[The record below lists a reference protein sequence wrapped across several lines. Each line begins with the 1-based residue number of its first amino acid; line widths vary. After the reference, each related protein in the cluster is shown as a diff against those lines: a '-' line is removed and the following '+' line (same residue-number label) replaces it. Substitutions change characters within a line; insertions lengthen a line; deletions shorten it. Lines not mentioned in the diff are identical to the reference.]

1 MRRPWKPFRPSE
13 RALLQDNTGGQ
24 TTEDYADENNGPIYK
39 DLDQLSDSDEAD
51 MDMSD
56 SDHQSGEPTAK
67 RARTT
72 IKPDDGD
79 SAPKWSN
86 PDPYTALPPTEDAD
100 KKKKDMVQMIRKA
113 RVETSGARTSL
124 PAPAADQDFLRFD
137 SDSDEPLDD
146 DEEFFDP
153 LTNYRGPL
161 SALGRDQFPGNVGN
175 AQSHMLHPLPNKPGQ
190 APSGP
195 GQVAPQI
202 GHQKPAKGTSS
213 EQKNVIDLTQSPT
226 QVVARRRGAPVDLTP
241 SSDLGSRKRN
251 HDDELILPAHA
262 KLKPLQGSTPSGKLS
277 NEWRAKAKE
286 STCPWVQITT
296 SQAHINIR

>member
-24 TTEDYADENNGPIYK
+24 TTEDYADENNGPMYK

-56 SDHQSGEPTAK
+56 SDQQSGEPTAK

-72 IKPDDGD
+72 TKPDDGD

-124 PAPAADQDFLRFD
+124 PAPSADQDFLRFD
-137 SDSDEPLDD
+137 SDSDEAQDD

-153 LTNYRGPL
+153 LTNYAGPSGDL
-161 SALGRDQFPGNVGN
+161 FPENVGN
-175 AQSHMLHPLPNKPGQ
+175 VQSHMLHPLPNKPGSVS
-190 APSGP
+190 APGHN
-195 GQVAPQI
+195 QVASQPPKQNI
-202 GHQKPAKGTSS
+202 
-213 EQKNVIDLTQSPT
+213 VIDLTQST
-226 QVVARRRGAPVDLTP
+226 TKASVRRRDAPVDLTP

-251 HDDELILPAHA
+251 HDDELIAPAYA
-262 KLKPLQGSTPSGKLS
+262 KVTGHKGITPVGGRLS
-277 NEWRAKAKE
+277 SDWRAKTRE
-286 STCPWVQITT
+286 PTCPWVQITT